1 MSYESIYYTCSV
13 FKCNLKKTKKKEG
26 VKLLKKII
34 TDQTQID
41 KALRKKFLMG
51 RKVSEEVQ
59 GLLSLFSKV
68 FRPWEIE
75 IISCLL

>member
-1 MSYESIYYTCSV
+1 MCYVFQVESNYLIQV
-13 FKCNLKKTKKKEG
+13 EKKKKKKEG

-68 FRPWEIE
+68 FRPW
-75 IISCLL
+75 

>member
-1 MSYESIYYTCSV
+1 MCYVFQVESNYLIQV
-13 FKCNLKKTKKKEG
+13 EKKTKKKG

-68 FRPWEIE
+68 FRPW
-75 IISCLL
+75 

>member
-1 MSYESIYYTCSV
+1 MCYVFQVESNYLIQV
-13 FKCNLKKTKKKEG
+13 EKKTKKKEG

-68 FRPWEIE
+68 FRPW
-75 IISCLL
+75 